1 MKFCIF
7 LGMSELGFYAEVCV
21 GDACVLLILLYSIKR
36 LPTPQLKFGLFSK
49 LVFWH
54 IIYFFSD
61 ALWALVNDG
70 VFAKNLITVL
80 AVNYSNAV
88 IISILF
94 YSCFVFAEISS
105 RPEMTRMQIQSLQ
118 TKLRIPIVIE
128 AVLLLVSFVLAPKFW
143 LKDNLEPNDFY
154 YVVLMFLPFVY
165 IMTPTFRCFSRVLKP
180 QNRKN
185 LKTYLVV
192 ASYVPC
198 CIVAAA
204 LQVFY
209 SLNTPIFCFGCTLII
224 LFVYLN
230 LQSQLISTDSLTS
243 LNNRNQ
249 LEVFLQQQREQKSY
263 YVVMVDVDH
272 FKQIND
278 TYGHIEGDN
287 ALVLVSSALKKACD
301 RLGKSV
307 FLCRYGGDE
316 FLLVVPTDMPG
327 YAVREIQEC
336 LREELSTRHGTQY
349 YAIEVSIGYAGWD
362 GDVSSF
368 KDSID
373 KADQMMYVEKR
384 SN

>member
-1 MKFCIF
+1 
-7 LGMSELGFYAEVCV
+7 MSEYAFYAKVCV
-21 GDACVLLILLYSIKR
+21 GCACVLLILLYSIKR
-36 LPTPQLKFGLFSK
+36 LPTPQLKFNLFSK

-54 IIYFFSD
+54 IVYFCSD
-61 ALWALVNDG
+61 AIWALVNDA
-70 VFAKNLITVL
+70 VFTKNTYSVL
-80 AVNYSNAV
+80 AVNYLNAI

-94 YSCFVFAEISS
+94 YSCFVFAEIST
-105 RPEMTRMQIQSLQ
+105 RPEMTRAQIQSLQ
-118 TKLRIPIVIE
+118 IKLRIPIIIE
-128 AVLLLVSFVLAPKFW
+128 MVLLLVSFVVMPEFW
-143 LKDNLEPNDFY
+143 LNENLEPGYLY
-154 YVVLMFLPFVY
+154 YFVLMFIPFVY
-165 IMTPTFRCFSRVLKP
+165 LMIPTVRCLVRTLKP

-185 LKTYLVV
+185 LKTYLIV

-198 CIVAAA
+198 CVFAAA
-204 LQVFY
+204 MQLFY
-209 SLNTPIFCFGCTLII
+209 SENIPIFCFGCTLII

-230 LQSQLISTDSLTS
+230 LQTQLISTDSLTS

-336 LREELSTRHGTQY
+336 LREELSTRQGPQY

-362 GDVSSF
+362 GDASSF